1 MYRQPTGIKVGALE
15 TDDPESSDYIQRDIN
30 VLSYASKAAFIDIAR
45 DGKEGT
51 LENDAPGDIALTVR
65 IDYPGIVTSDLLRG
79 CRRFRFRNRRFDR
92 NRKYCLC
99 C

>member
-1 MYRQPTGIKVGALE
+1 MSYASDVSSTNRIKVGALE

-65 IDYPGIVTSDLLRG
+65 IDYLELLLRPSSRA
-79 CRRFRFRNRRFDR
+79 RR
-92 NRKYCLC
+92 L
-99 C
+99 